1 MSEDRPNTKKES
13 LEEIVAQFWIAPE
26 HAEWVP
32 RTDVIPLADLRRWMR
47 SSDIEILGFVYHM
60 IGNGR
65 FRIEPPISPQEY
77 VVYLKQYYERCIRE
91 NPDGKWSDIRHSAGM
106 ELVNAFGSLWRDL
119 SVPRELLKDLKN
131 WLARL
136 YKESD
141 EDTRACLVTATLE
154 HLVEQ
159 KPIREYFSDWREDA
173 LLRKAYDEACLWP
186 DGGGNTPLGKPPTR

>member
-1 MSEDRPNTKKES
+1 MSEGRPNAKKES

-32 RTDVIPLADLRRWMR
+32 RTDAIPLTDLSRWMR
-47 SSDIEILGFVYHM
+47 SSDIEILGFANSMMHEA
-60 IGNGR
+60 R
-65 FRIEPPISPQEY
+65 FRIEPPLSPHEY
-77 VVYLKQYYERCIRE
+77 VGYLERYYERCIRE
-91 NPDGKWSDIRHSAGM
+91 NPDGKWSDSRHSAGTN
-106 ELVNAFGSLWRDL
+106 LVNTFGSLWSDS
-119 SVPRELLKDLKN
+119 SVPRELLDDLKN

-141 EDTRACLVTATLE
+141 EDARACLVTATLE

-173 LLRKAYDEACLWP
+173 LLCKAYDEACSWP
-186 DGGGNTPLGKPPTR
+186 DGGGDTPLGKPPTR